1 MNKTIDYNQLV
12 RKYENL
18 GFQAQAI
25 IQAINQSGGNE
36 ARIMDILFAMK

>member
-1 MNKTIDYNQLV
+1 MKNTFDYNQLI

-18 GFQAQAI
+18 GFPTQAVV
-25 IQAINQSGGNE
+25 QAINQSGGNE